1 MIRDIKNVV
10 VVGGGTAGCLSALL
24 LNKRYPKLKITK
36 NIELILF
43 NRLLISE
50 L

>member
-24 LNKRYPKLKITK
+24 LNKRYPKLKITMVRSK
-36 NIELILF
+36 QVGVLGPGV
-43 NRLLISE
+43 S
-50 L
+50 